1 MLRPAPTRRV
11 CYRRA
16 ALGHHLHQVSH
27 AQFDAKMLPHEED
40 DDPAIEVATL
50 EQTLYAPLFA
60 HGRPS
65 ANSAAS
71 IADRFELFVP

>member
-1 MLRPAPTRRV
+1 MSS
-11 CYRRA
+11 Y
-16 ALGHHLHQVSH
+16 
-27 AQFDAKMLPHEED
+27 QFDAKMLPHEED